1 MGVPTSRDYVIAI
14 KQARAER
21 GYSQTRVEEEIL
33 RRGKSVSMSTLKRV
47 FQDGSE
53 NAAGSFSYEHII
65 LPLTEVFPEVWLM
78 LGNRDTGSSDADAD
92 LKTELRLQAALLESK
107 LEQIKIL
114 EDRVAFMKEQVSI
127 LRTQV
132 EVKDR
137 RMDEKDKT
145 IQALTAERD
154 ELRELLDSANF
165 RGTLVQFP
173 DGSVSV

>member
-1 MGVPTSRDYVIAI
+1 MVSVCS
-14 KQARAER
+14 AR
-21 GYSQTRVEEEIL
+21 
-33 RRGKSVSMSTLKRV
+33 
-47 FQDGSE
+47 
-53 NAAGSFSYEHII
+53 
-65 LPLTEVFPEVWLM
+65 
-78 LGNRDTGSSDADAD
+78 NRDTGSSDADAD

-137 RMDEKDKT
+137 RMDEKDKI